1 MVHGDIIKLIISA
14 LLGLT
19 LGLER
24 EVKRKPL
31 GLKTCLI
38 ISTTSCLL
46 TIVGI
51 DSSLYYNDFAGDL
64 RSDPMRVTAQI
75 VSGIG
80 FLGAGVILRRNNEVV
95 SGLTTAAIVWAS
107 AGLGIAVGA
116 GFYVD
121 AIVGMLI
128 LVLSVEGIPFVL
140 KRFGP
145 RTLREKEIGITIVYL
160 AGVSLD
166 DIIRQIDV
174 AKVKIK
180 KIKTMQD
187 EAKTREAKLICVV
200 DRVEKTTNLFET
212 VASVYGVI
220 DVHLETL

>member
-1 MVHGDIIKLIISA
+1 MVHGDIIKLVISA
-14 LLGLT
+14 LLGLV

-31 GLKTCLI
+31 GLKTCLV

-51 DSSLYYNDFAGDL
+51 DSSQYFNSFGGDL
-64 RSDPMRVTAQI
+64 RLDPMRVTAQI

-121 AIVGMLI
+121 AVVGMLI

-140 KRFGP
+140 KRTGP
-145 RTLREKEIGITIVYL
+145 RTLREKELAISIIYL
-160 AGVSLD
+160 TEVSLD
-166 DIIRQIDV
+166 DIVSQIDV

-180 KIKTMQD
+180 RIKTRQD
-187 EAKTREAKLICVV
+187 DSGTREARLLCIV
-200 DRVEKTTNLFET
+200 DRVEKITNVFES
-212 VASVYGVI
+212 VASIRGVI